1 MGAHRAPKN
10 TLSFKQFLSPSDFR
24 LGACPFPQ
32 AAQLLQIGIVFL
44 VLALSPL
51 GFLGLKH
58 VKLPLL
64 ERTSCCK
71 EILCEN
77 SNFSAAFCSRKI
89 LIMLLYI
96 HLCKQAFAPHVS
108 TCTYSAK
115 ITTKDCAKQKR
126 SARPSLYGV
135 GRNMTDRYGQVQR
148 TGTEYHRGI

>member
-1 MGAHRAPKN
+1 MGAHGATKN

-96 HLCKQAFAPHVS
+96 LYICANKPLHRM
-108 TCTYSAK
+108 SAHAL
-115 ITTKDCAKQKR
+115 IRQKL
-126 SARPSLYGV
+126 P
-135 GRNMTDRYGQVQR
+135 QR
-148 TGTEYHRGI
+148 TVRNKKGAPDHPCMAWAEI